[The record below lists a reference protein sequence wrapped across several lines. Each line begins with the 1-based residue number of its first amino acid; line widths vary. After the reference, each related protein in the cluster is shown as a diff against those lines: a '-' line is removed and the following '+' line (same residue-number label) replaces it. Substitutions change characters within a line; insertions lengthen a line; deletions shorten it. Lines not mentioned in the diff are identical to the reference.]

1 MLRDSPRLISTPP
14 NGTWCII
21 FLKHRATET
30 KCDNHHICGYPT
42 TCIEKANSRQYSHMW
57 GGCHAFLSL
66 STQMSQIRQ
75 LLSYT
80 YFPIKYSKPFNHV
93 HSRALNNP
101 LTLTGSMSSQTRQHL
116 PLYQSNVELKST
128 LYFTMFCFGFS

>member
-1 MLRDSPRLISTPP
+1 MVHH
-14 NGTWCII
+14 I
-21 FLKHRATET
+21 FKHRATEP
-30 KCDNHHICGYPT
+30 KCDIIITYVGILQH
-42 TCIEKANSRQYSHMW
+42 ASRRRTHGSI
-57 GGCHAFLSL
+57 GTSKLAVTAFLSL
-66 STQMSQIRQ
+66 SAHMPQIRQ

-128 LYFTMFCFGFS
+128 LYFTMFCFGFSEAPVSSNDCF